1 MIDRVR
7 RVSSRLVF
15 DVHEPAQVILQVAV
29 SSLAPATVQESLL
42 ILADGEPVIPSEVVM
57 PHGGR
62 AHVFDAAVGRIT
74 VGYSAVITAAAAELP
89 VSDADQVIY
98 LRPSRYSESDRLA
111 PMAQS
116 EFAGVRG
123 AAELL
128 AAVSSWVGSRLSYV
142 PGSSGPTDGAVDT
155 LLQRQGVCRDYA
167 HLVVALLRALDVPA
181 RLVAVYAPGL
191 DPMDFHAVAEVAIGN
206 SWRVVDATLLAPRSS
221 LVRIATGRDA
231 ADTAFLSTY
240 GGAVD
245 LLETQI
251 GAIIDGP
258 LPGDDI
264 QVLQSLS

>member
-1 MIDRVR
+1 MTDRIR

-15 DVHEPAQVILQVAV
+15 QAREPAQVILQVAV
-29 SSLAPATVQESLL
+29 SALAPALVKESLVVST
-42 ILADGEPVIPSEVVM
+42 DQGPVTPNEVAM
-57 PHGGR
+57 PHAGR
-62 AHVFDAAVGRIT
+62 AHVFDAVPGRIT
-74 VGYSAVITAAAAELP
+74 VDYSAVVTGDAAELP
-89 VSDADQVIY
+89 VTDADRVTY
-98 LRPSRYSESDRLA
+98 LRPSRYSESDRLV

-116 EFAGVRG
+116 EFAGIEG
-123 AAELL
+123 APELL

-167 HLVVALLRALDVPA
+167 HLVVALLRAVDVPA

-191 DPMDFHAVAEVAIGN
+191 NPMDFHAVAEVAIGD

-245 LLETQI
+245 LLEARI

-264 QVLQSLS
+264 QVLHSLS